1 MSSIRLIL
9 AACISGGVLL
19 AQNPDPFASYHQA
32 VENQLS
38 AMLDRQQSARS
49 AVPEVKP
56 VPESAQVLPKNHS
69 ETDVKTFAKRYWGG
83 RESEFGAA
91 FARLQ
96 RIRPSL
102 ESILEAE
109 GVPKDLVAVVLVE
122 SGAQPLAWS
131 PRQARGLWQIIPETA
146 RRYGLV
152 VSAAKDERVELES
165 ATRAAARYLRDL
177 YGRFGSWPLALAA
190 YNAGENAVQSA
201 LEKGRARS
209 FSQLSA
215 ARLLPAETR
224 AYVPAV
230 LAAIGLLDASQP
242 HATSAEKTVTDTW
255 VYATAGVAN

>member
-9 AACISGGVLL
+9 AVCISCGVLL
-19 AQNPDPFASYHQA
+19 AQNPDAFASYHQA

-49 AVPEVKP
+49 AVPEAMP
-56 VPESAQVLPKNHS
+56 VPQSARVLPKNNS
-69 ETDVKTFAKRYWGG
+69 EADVKTFANRYWGG

-96 RIRPSL
+96 RIRPAL

-122 SGAQPLAWS
+122 SGAQPLALS

-152 VSAAKDERVELES
+152 VSAAKDERIELES
-165 ATRAAARYLRDL
+165 ATRAAASYLRDL

-190 YNAGENAVQSA
+190 YNAGENAIQSA
-201 LEKGRARS
+201 LGKGRARS
-209 FSQLSA
+209 FAQLSA

-230 LAAIGLLDASQP
+230 LAAMGLLDASQP

-255 VYATAGVAN
+255 VYATAGVAK